1 MPLRSLGVLLF
12 RLEDST
18 RHSLRSPNDLTA
30 LPLGL
35 FFALEILLIWKSFAI
50 LRCWECEIVGL
61 LCLATSSFSLLKI
74 LFGIK
79 HFAF

>member
-1 MPLRSLGVLLF
+1 MTSELKVCSVVTERVHRYHL
-12 RLEDST
+12 
-18 RHSLRSPNDLTA
+18 
-30 LPLGL
+30 
-35 FFALEILLIWKSFAI
+35 LEILLIWKSFAI